1 MEKTTK
7 KLFTDSAK
15 VLVVYYSRS
24 GNTREVANRIHQ
36 MVGGDIV
43 EIEPVDP
50 YPDDYNAVVK
60 QANAELNAGYKPP
73 LKAKVENIG
82 SYDVIF
88 LGSPNWW
95 HTIAPP
101 VQSFLSQ
108 SDLSGKIIAP
118 FVTHG
123 GGGSGRSVADIAAL
137 CRNSTILDAL
147 VVRGDNAGKKA
158 ITEWLSKFALKGCFS
173 CQT

>member
-1 MEKTTK
+1 MEKKTQ
-7 KLFTDSAK
+7 KLFADGTK
-15 VLVVYYSRS
+15 VLLVYYSRS
-24 GNTREVANRIHQ
+24 GNTREIAHRIQ
-36 MVGGDIV
+36 RIVGGDIV
-43 EIEPVDP
+43 EIEPVTP

-60 QANAELNAGYKPP
+60 QANAELSAGYKPP
-73 LKAKVENIG
+73 LKTKVENIG

-108 SDLSGKIIAP
+108 ADLSGKIIAP
-118 FVTHG
+118 FITHG

-137 CRNSTILDAL
+137 CQDSTILDAL
-147 VVRGDNAGKKA
+147 VVWGDNAGKNA
-158 ITEWLSKFALKGCFS
+158 ITEWLSKIRLRG
-173 CQT
+173 